1 MKKIS
6 ITESQLKGLI
16 RKIIREDV
24 EKETSSIATIVKYYN
39 QSNNNKLKQKISNYG
54 NSRLPENPNPKQLY
68 DFLNQ
73 IGDKNKLEMIKKML
87 EKDIQNK
94 SITESQ
100 LRKLV
105 KKMIKEE
112 MEMSQEPR
120 QISPQ
125 EAEGLFNQGIVVYV
139 KYANGPIEDA
149 NTFRLS
155 NKTWD
160 GSMNIYKM
168 NLTPEQYGFKRIIK
182 WLEER
187 VDKPLEYYTLDS
199 TENTSLDYLF
209 GNY

>member
-1 MKKIS
+1 MKKV
-6 ITESQLKGLI
+6 
-16 RKIIREDV
+16 R
-24 EKETSSIATIVKYYN
+24 
-39 QSNNNKLKQKISNYG
+39 
-54 NSRLPENPNPKQLY
+54 
-68 DFLNQ
+68 
-73 IGDKNKLEMIKKML
+73 
-87 EKDIQNK
+87 
-94 SITESQ
+94 ITESQ
-100 LRKLV
+100 LRGLV

-125 EAEGLFNQGIVVYV
+125 EAEGLFNQGIAVYV

-182 WLEER
+182 WLKER
-187 VDKPLEYYTLDS
+187 VNEPLEYYTLDS